1 MRYFFCFYIVC
12 LMRLIN
18 IFVTL
23 ESLAR
28 EVSYAREQIKTQ
40 VSKVFYFNS

>member
-12 LMRLIN
+12 LMRL

-40 VSKVFYFNS
+40 VSKVYFYFNS